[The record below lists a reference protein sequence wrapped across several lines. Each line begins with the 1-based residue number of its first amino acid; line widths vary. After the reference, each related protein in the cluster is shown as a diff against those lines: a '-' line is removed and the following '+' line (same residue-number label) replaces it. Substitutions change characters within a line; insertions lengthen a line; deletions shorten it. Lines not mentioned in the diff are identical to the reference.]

1 MGGDAAMRAGV
12 LILIA
17 SVALSACATPLTYGP
32 VSEMKPKR
40 YFGYSETRAS
50 DGRYTVRV
58 LLPENGT
65 STMAFEWWE
74 RRAAELCGPA
84 KYQKTIYR
92 AERPTVH
99 YDNYGGRPGGYIL
112 EGYVN
117 CDTPPAP
124 ATEPVAPSEPAP
136 AEVVT
141 PTPTP

>member
-1 MGGDAAMRAGV
+1 MGGDAALRAGV
-12 LILIA
+12 LVLIA

-32 VSEMKPKR
+32 VSETKPKR
-40 YFGYSETRAS
+40 TFGYSETRAS

-58 LLPENGT
+58 LLPEHGT

-84 KYQKTIYR
+84 KYQKTIWR

-99 YDNYGGRPGGYIL
+99 YDHYGGRPGGYVL
-112 EGYVN
+112 EGYVT
-117 CDTPPAP
+117 CEAAP
-124 ATEPVAPSEPAP
+124 ETEPVAPSELAPTEPA
-136 AEVVT
+136 T